1 MWKCFPNSII
11 FSHMLRSH
19 IFTTLLVDSHTC
31 SDSLNSPA
39 MGKWSPLR
47 SRNLPKN
54 IETRMESLLVAFKF
68 CWGLNSDY
76 MRLLINM
83 FASEIFNQTC
93 LVTGTPTFAF
103 AAMSE
108 SWGAQIWSHTGQR
121 NVWPRYD
128 GQMTQQKG
136 PNFHWT
142 HKAKKRICKTQIVIV
157 AMFTKSQERQRHS
170 VAGESPLKV
179 DPLLRKITIRLGTGR
194 ASGSSSRHREGSR
207 EVAACFTGPLKRL
220 QKMEF
225 WPVHHQN
232 HQESSSSWDSTLVQ
246 KNN

>member
-1 MWKCFPNSII
+1 
-11 FSHMLRSH
+11 MLSYRHSH
-19 IFTTLLVDSHTC
+19 ICLCRDEWKLGGTD
-31 SDSLNSPA
+31 
-39 MGKWSPLR
+39 
-47 SRNLPKN
+47 
-54 IETRMESLLVAFKF
+54 
-68 CWGLNSDY
+68 
-76 MRLLINM
+76 LIAYGAKKCM
-83 FASEIFNQTC
+83 
-93 LVTGTPTFAF
+93 
-103 AAMSE
+103 
-108 SWGAQIWSHTGQR
+108 AQIW
-121 NVWPRYD
+121 WPND
-128 GQMTQQKG
+128 TTEGAQLPLNSQG
-136 PNFHWT
+136 
-142 HKAKKRICKTQIVIV
+142 KKTDLQTRIVIV